1 MTAVASLAVST
12 GVAALR
18 ERHDDLLV
26 ELTRDE
32 ARVRRLR
39 RELTEAKVARGAATP
54 PAARRLIW
62 GVRDLIEARAQLA
75 QVRDELRMAES
86 R

>member
-1 MTAVASLAVST
+1 MAAVASLPDAT
-12 GVAALR
+12 RVAALND
-18 ERHDDLLV
+18 RHDDLLGEV
-26 ELTRDE
+26 TRDE

-54 PAARRLIW
+54 PAARRLIC
-62 GVRDLIEARAQLA
+62 GVRDLMEACVQLA
-75 QVRDELRMAES
+75 QVRDELRMAEP

>member
-1 MTAVASLAVST
+1 MAAAAFLPVAAR
-12 GVAALR
+12 VAALR

-26 ELTRDE
+26 EVARDE
-32 ARVRRLR
+32 PRVRRLR
-39 RELTEAKVARGAATP
+39 RELTEAKVAGGAATP
-54 PAARRLIW
+54 PAARRLIC

>member
-1 MTAVASLAVST
+1 MAAAVSPPDSAR
-12 GVAALR
+12 VAAPR
-18 ERHDDLLV
+18 DRHDDLLAEV
-26 ELTRDE
+26 ARER

-54 PAARRLIW
+54 PAARRLIC
-62 GVRDLIEARAQLA
+62 GVRDLMEACVQLA
-75 QVRDELRMAES
+75 QVRDELRMAEP

>member
-1 MTAVASLAVST
+1 M
-12 GVAALR
+12 AALR

-26 ELTRDE
+26 EVTRDE

-39 RELTEAKVARGAATP
+39 RDLTEAKVAGGAATP
-54 PAARRLIW
+54 PAARWLIC
-62 GVRDLIEARAQLA
+62 GVRDLMEACAQLA
-75 QVRDELRMAES
+75 QVRDELRMAVP